1 MTASDTAAGVTPYI
15 AQLLENSDARE
26 NLRDAAQNIRG
37 AYGRAQKRRAK
48 TARDERFRSQVQAA
62 ARSITEAGRALRS
75 GRQKPR
81 QRWGR
86 GLLFLLGL
94 GSPRWESRWPR
105 TRSCAPRSSAP
116 RAAANKTQSP
126 HRRLRAPWRG
136 FDLAGRTLPR

>member
-1 MTASDTAAGVTPYI
+1 MTASDTGAGVTPYI

-37 AYGRAQKRRAK
+37 AYGRAQKCRAK

-86 GLLFLLGL
+86 RLPFLLGL
-94 GSPRWESRWPR
+94 GV
-105 TRSCAPRSSAP
+105 
-116 RAAANKTQSP
+116 AAVGIAVAADEE
-126 HRRLRAPWRG
+126 LRASILGSEGRG
-136 FDLAGRTLPR
+136 QQDPEPAPAAEGALAGV